1 MARIKVGYL
10 LENASIT
17 LTPDEIINF
26 ISLGRVMRNLWRQ
39 RYKVPRY
46 ALVTDLHSVGLVTLV
61 FSPAPKSDPQRT
73 TEGFTRK
80 ELEYSRSKNVE
91 LEPRTRP

>member
-10 LENASIT
+10 LENASIA

-26 ISLGRVMRNLWRQ
+26 IGLGRVMRNLWRQ

-46 ALVTDLHSVGLVTLV
+46 ALVTDLHSGRLGNASL
-61 FSPAPKSDPQRT
+61 FPGAKI
-73 TEGFTRK
+73 
-80 ELEYSRSKNVE
+80 RSTADYRGIYQKRARVLALQE
-91 LEPRTRP
+91 R